1 MSIENKDID
10 QIEYVDVRVTP
21 ETMDAHVQ
29 CLRENG
35 YKINKPFS
43 LFTSNMFLSFLLTKE
58 HPTCYVC
65 TQTHSCNHP
74 KCIVGE
80 K

>member
-29 CLRENG
+29 CLRDNG
-35 YKINKPFS
+35 YKISKPFS
-43 LFTSNMFLSFLLTKE
+43 LFTNYAFWMVVGMCLGAYITGRVFL
-58 HPTCYVC
+58 
-65 TQTHSCNHP
+65 
-74 KCIVGE
+74 G
-80 K
+80 

>member
-10 QIEYVDVRVTP
+10 QIEFVDVRVTP

-43 LFTSNMFLSFLLTKE
+43 LFTSNMFWMVVGMCLGAYITGRVFL
-58 HPTCYVC
+58 
-65 TQTHSCNHP
+65 
-74 KCIVGE
+74 G
-80 K
+80 